1 MNSTSFTLSPIRV
14 RVRNTKNISQSRKFS
29 EMIDTAVTKYH
40 NNQINSVQVLEEL
53 AKNAREMRV
62 EDKKV
67 LKV

>member
-1 MNSTSFTLSPIRV
+1 
-14 RVRNTKNISQSRKFS
+14 
-29 EMIDTAVTKYH
+29 MIDTAVTKYH